1 MNKDISKVEKESTV
15 NSVPACDVIEQPQ
28 GVRVLLDM
36 PGVSSDQLSVD
47 VKDRILKVTG
57 RTAAPWHNR
66 QIFYHRDFELS
77 EEIDCAKISAKI
89 KNGVLE
95 LTLPKLESAKVHK
108 ISVVA
113 E

>member
-1 MNKDISKVEKESTV
+1 MNKENKVEKENTI
-15 NSVPACDVIEQPQ
+15 NSVPVCDVLENNR

-36 PGVSSDQLSVD
+36 PGVSADQLQVD

-57 RTAAPWHNR
+57 RTAEPWHNR

-77 EEIDCAKISAKI
+77 EEIDCTGISAKI

-95 LTLPKLESAKVHK
+95 LTLPKLASARVHK
-108 ISVVA
+108 IPVTT